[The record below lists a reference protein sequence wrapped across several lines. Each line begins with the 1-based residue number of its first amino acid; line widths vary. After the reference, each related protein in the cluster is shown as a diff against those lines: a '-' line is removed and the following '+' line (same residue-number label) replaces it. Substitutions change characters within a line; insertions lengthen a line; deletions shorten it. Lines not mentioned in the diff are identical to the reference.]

1 MLQSTNLPDKKAG
14 WISGWQLFSKANRLF
29 YSYKLTIGWYQTISW
44 SLLTWIEFRLKRNG
58 YWLKWPN
65 SKNKVS
71 QGAHKTPHNYNLTDL
86 SSRKCK
92 WLSNNWIYPFHSQE
106 WQNSD
111 FSLQYKKGGEERENI
126 HWGNIVQISIQKLLQ
141 WKWWAMFSRQ
151 CRELILWPGEWKGLF
166 PIGWERAASFI
177 NQSQSIVKQNQMNSA
192 LDYLQHWL

>member
-1 MLQSTNLPDKKAG
+1 MDTN
-14 WISGWQLFSKANRLF
+14 WSGQMVR
-29 YSYKLTIGWYQTISW
+29 T
-44 SLLTWIEFRLKRNG
+44 
-58 YWLKWPN
+58 
-65 SKNKVS
+65 KVS
-71 QGAHKTPHNYNLTDL
+71 QGAHKTPRNYNLTDL
-86 SSRKCK
+86 TSRKCK

-126 HWGNIVQISIQKLLQ
+126 DWGNIVQISKQKLLQ

-177 NQSQSIVKQNQMNSA
+177 NQSQSIVKQKQTNSA
-192 LDYLQHWL
+192 LDYLQHWLYSVVKTSKYIPFN